1 MTRARPD
8 TAAAWVARLGSDQR
22 TRADEAAFDAW
33 LTADPAHA
41 AQYAEHA
48 ELWDGLGA
56 LTSDPEARAALLGAE
71 AGTLPPPRWRCS
83 LRPASTGCAASI
95 APAGASSGR

>member
-56 LTSDPEARAALLGAE
+56 TVEARLPDESRTVSELSGTADAREGLAAVIE
-71 AGTLPPPRWRCS
+71 KR
-83 LRPASTGCAASI
+83 RPKF
-95 APAGASSGR
+95 SGR